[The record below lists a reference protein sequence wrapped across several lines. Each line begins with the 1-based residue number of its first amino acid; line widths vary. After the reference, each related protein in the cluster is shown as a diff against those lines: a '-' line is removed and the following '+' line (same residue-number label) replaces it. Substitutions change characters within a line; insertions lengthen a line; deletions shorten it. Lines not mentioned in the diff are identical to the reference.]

1 MSWLF
6 ELYNGFAGL
15 FSGGAVVM
23 TLIFLLA
30 AALWALIIERYWY
43 FLFVHPDVLENVLRI
58 WRRRAS
64 GPAFLARRARRH
76 ILTEVGAQMGQ
87 SVTLIRSLL
96 AVIFLLGLL
105 GSLTGLMQV
114 LGAMTLTGSAGTRA
128 LAHGIA
134 ASAIPVVTALAVVA
148 TGVFFNQELAQRV
161 VRETRLLRDQLRR
174 S

>member
-1 MSWLF
+1 MNWLF
-6 ELYNGFAGL
+6 ELYDGFVRL
-15 FSGGAVVM
+15 FGGGALVL

-30 AALWALIIERYWY
+30 ATLWALIIERYWY
-43 FLFVHPDVLENVLRI
+43 FLFVHPEVLENALRI

-76 ILTEVGAQMGQ
+76 ILVEVGAQMAH

-96 AVIFLLGLL
+96 TVIFLLGLL
-105 GSLTGLMQV
+105 GSLTGMIQV
-114 LGAMTLTGSAGTRA
+114 LDALTLEGSAGTHA

-134 ASAIPVVTALAVVA
+134 AAAIPVVTALAVIV
-148 TGVFFNQELAQRV
+148 TGILFSQELAQRV
-161 VRETRLLRDQLRR
+161 LRETRLLRDQLRR

>member
-1 MSWLF
+1 MNWLF
-6 ELYNGFAGL
+6 ELYDGFVRL
-15 FSGGAVVM
+15 FSGGAVVL

-43 FLFVHPDVLENVLRI
+43 FLFVHPEVLEKALQI

-64 GPAFLARRARRH
+64 GPVFLARRARRH
-76 ILTEVGAQMGQ
+76 ILSEVGAQMAR

-114 LGAMTLTGSAGTRA
+114 LGALTLEGSAGTHA
-128 LAHGIA
+128 LAHAIA
-134 ASAIPVVTALAVVA
+134 AAAIPVVTALAVVV
-148 TGVFFNQELAQRV
+148 TGVLFSQELAQRV
-161 VRETRLLRDQLRR
+161 IRESRLLRDQLRR